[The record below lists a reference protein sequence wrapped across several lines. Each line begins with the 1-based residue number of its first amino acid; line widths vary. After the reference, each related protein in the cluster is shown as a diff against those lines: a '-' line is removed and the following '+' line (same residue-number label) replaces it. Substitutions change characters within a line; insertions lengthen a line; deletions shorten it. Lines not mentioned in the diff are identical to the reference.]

1 MNKKIDD
8 VLYSLLET
16 KKFIVK
22 KSLNNKSDISYDNT
36 IKNLDNLIVDYTL
49 NNKMSKKEILDTTF
63 SLYDIEVK
71 KGVSEKIK
79 DFFNISKHIQNTKE
93 KITENHKKKEIKKQ
107 CEEEIVN
114 LVKEKLQ
121 VMIQEDKKNSSKDK
135 DIEIEIENKTDK
147 NIINDI
153 KKTHIKNNNI
163 INNKVIENEKGLR
176 L

>member
-1 MNKKIDD
+1 MDKKIDD

-16 KKFIVK
+16 KKFIVR
-22 KSLNNKSDISYDNT
+22 KSLNDKSDISYDNT

-71 KGVSEKIK
+71 KSVPEKIK
-79 DFFNISKHIQNTKE
+79 DFFNISKHIKNTKE
-93 KITENHKKKEIKKQ
+93 KIAENHKKKEIKKQ

-114 LVKEKLQ
+114 LVKEKFQ
-121 VMIQEDKKNSSKDK
+121 VLIQEDKKNSSKEK
-135 DIEIEIENKTDK
+135 DIETENTIDK
-147 NIINDI
+147 NIINNRKKSHI
-153 KKTHIKNNNI
+153 KKDKVDISINTNI
-163 INNKVIENEKGLR
+163 EKEKSLR